1 LRQEEAQEAAEA
13 ARTAISFFEPLLE
26 ELNSIWIGFVQ
37 SIPQIVLSIL
47 LVLVTWL
54 VAALVSRGVHKAALR
69 AHARRAL
76 ADLFQTLSSI
86 AIWIVGL
93 LIAAMVLFPS
103 VTPAQAISALGIGG
117 IAVGLAFRDTFEN
130 FLAGIF
136 ILARQPMRKGDHI
149 EVNDVSGDIEEVTIR
164 DTYIRQKSNELVIV
178 PNSILFKNP
187 VEVETDR
194 PQRRYD
200 IVVGVA
206 YGEDARAAL
215 DVIKQAAEGADE
227 IDKDKGVEVYAREF
241 NSSSLDFTVRWWA
254 GSAPVDKHKSRSAV
268 VLAIKDGLDSAGIE
282 IPFPYRTLTFKEGL
296 SIESRTGERDEEGG
310 ED

>member
-1 LRQEEAQEAAEA
+1 MRQEEAQEAAEA

-103 VTPAQAISALGIGG
+103 VTDRPRRS
-117 IAVGLAFRDTFEN
+117 VRSGLAASRSGWPFATRSR
-130 FLAGIF
+130 IF
-136 ILARQPMRKGDHI
+136 SP
-149 EVNDVSGDIEEVTIR
+149 VSSSWR
-164 DTYIRQKSNELVIV
+164 A
-178 PNSILFKNP
+178 NP
-187 VEVETDR
+187 C
-194 PQRRYD
+194 
-200 IVVGVA
+200 
-206 YGEDARAAL
+206 ARAT
-215 DVIKQAAEGADE
+215 I
-227 IDKDKGVEVYAREF
+227 
-241 NSSSLDFTVRWWA
+241 
-254 GSAPVDKHKSRSAV
+254 SRSTM
-268 VLAIKDGLDSAGIE
+268 SAGI
-282 IPFPYRTLTFKEGL
+282 
-296 SIESRTGERDEEGG
+296 SRK
-310 ED
+310 